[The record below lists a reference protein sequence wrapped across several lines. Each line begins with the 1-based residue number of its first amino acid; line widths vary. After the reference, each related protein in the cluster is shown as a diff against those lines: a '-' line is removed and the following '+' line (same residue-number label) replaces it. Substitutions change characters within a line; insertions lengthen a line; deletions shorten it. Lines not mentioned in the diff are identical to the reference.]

1 VLEYLHNRNI
11 IINVVYFYPET
22 DFLSQEQSLQ
32 EKVVRNVIQEYTRSG
47 LFEKLCLV
55 SNNSLDKI
63 AGGAPIIGYFD
74 VLNDVLVD
82 KLADKVAGVKSQ
94 VSNGLFGQ
102 DYEPDAEQVEVQPE
116 LDLEPEEGD
125 EYQADQELIDEPDD
139 SEPVEDEGEETE
151 IEPETDLEIEDEEEE
166 NEIT

>member
-1 VLEYLHNRNI
+1 MSD
-11 IINVVYFYPET
+11 NVRDIV
-22 DFLSQEQSLQ
+22 DLA
-32 EKVVRNVIQEYTRSG
+32 
-47 LFEKLCLV
+47 
-55 SNNSLDKI
+55 LDDKPNK
-63 AGGAPIIGYFD
+63 AGD

-125 EYQADQELIDEPDD
+125 EYQADQELIDEPDE
-139 SEPVEDEGEETE
+139 SESVEDEGEETE